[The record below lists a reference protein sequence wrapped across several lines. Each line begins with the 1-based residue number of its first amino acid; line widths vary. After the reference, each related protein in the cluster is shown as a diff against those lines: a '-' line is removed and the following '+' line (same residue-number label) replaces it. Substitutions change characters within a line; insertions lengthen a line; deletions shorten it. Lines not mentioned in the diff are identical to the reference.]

1 MNSERGE
8 VLEQVSMWTV
18 GLGIL
23 TFALAPLSIPI
34 LALTAVALLPLL
46 VPVIALALVAA
57 IVAGPVFLVRGGV
70 RILRGRRR
78 NAAAQAIESAEGR
91 APVAPAWAGSGF
103 RRGHG
108 TQ

>member
-8 VLEQVSMWTV
+8 VLDYLSMWAV

-23 TFALAPLSIPI
+23 TMALAPLAIPI

-57 IVAGPVFLVRGGV
+57 IVAGPVLLVRGGV
-70 RILRGRRR
+70 RRLRDRDSGTTPRT
-78 NAAAQAIESAEGR
+78 QTTTTAEGR
-91 APVAPAWAGSGF
+91 APVAPITGRLGISS
-103 RRGHG
+103 RS
-108 TQ
+108 

>member
-23 TFALAPLSIPI
+23 TMALAPLSIPI

-57 IVAGPVFLVRGGV
+57 IVAGPVLLVKG
-70 RILRGRRR
+70 
-78 NAAAQAIESAEGR
+78 AITSAEGR
-91 APVAPAWAGSGF
+91 APVAPITGRLGISS
-103 RRGHG
+103 HS
-108 TQ
+108 